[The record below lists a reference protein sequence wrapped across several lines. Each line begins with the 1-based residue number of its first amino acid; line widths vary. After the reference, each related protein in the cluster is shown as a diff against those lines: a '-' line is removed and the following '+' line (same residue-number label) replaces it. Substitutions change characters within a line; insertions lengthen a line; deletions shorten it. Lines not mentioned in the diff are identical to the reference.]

1 MPPVSTIKRLPPEI
15 RQAIN
20 EQLAQGYTLDEVT
33 AYVREMGVNVSRS
46 AIGRY
51 NAHRVKLL
59 EEVRRSE
66 DIMDILVNSRA
77 SRSEQEIIS
86 KNISLLHTVLEL
98 ATTSIMREKD
108 SADPKETMM
117 LAIAAEKLVKA
128 AKEGIEL
135 QALRDKAAKDVVD
148 TTAQSVA
155 PTLEVTFVQATK
167 KTK

>member
-59 EEVRRSE
+59 EEVRDLRISW
-66 DIMDILVNSRA
+66 IFWSIPARVGVSR
-77 SRSEQEIIS
+77 R
-86 KNISLLHTVLEL
+86 
-98 ATTSIMREKD
+98 
-108 SADPKETMM
+108 
-117 LAIAAEKLVKA
+117 
-128 AKEGIEL
+128 
-135 QALRDKAAKDVVD
+135 
-148 TTAQSVA
+148 
-155 PTLEVTFVQATK
+155 
-167 KTK
+167 